1 MIEDILGT
9 LDLVGIS
16 LEFNSGTI
24 KGIPGFNLSILVKG
38 EVSPYEVEKQNFTFQ
53 VATIDCVNFDI
64 VLDSTFTMTDSV
76 YLYTFKVD
84 SNPISD
90 LTGWSRLLV
99 NYISKELV

>member
-1 MIEDILGT
+1 MMEDILGV
-9 LDLVGIS
+9 LDIVGIS
-16 LEFNSGTI
+16 LEFDSGTI

-53 VATIDCVNFDI
+53 VATLYCVNFDI
-64 VLDSTFTMTDSV
+64 IVDSKFTMTDLV
-76 YLYTFKVD
+76 YIYTFKVD
-84 SNPISD
+84 TNPVSD